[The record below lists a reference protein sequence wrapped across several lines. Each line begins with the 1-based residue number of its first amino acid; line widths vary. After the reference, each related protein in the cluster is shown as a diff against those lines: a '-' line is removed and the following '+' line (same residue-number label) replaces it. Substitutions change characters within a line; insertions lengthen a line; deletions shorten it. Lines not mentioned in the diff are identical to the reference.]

1 MSAVLNC
8 LLCALVGSLLVSS
21 WILASVMYLLRGYLI
36 ERIELLRSLNQE
48 SKERSNISAWN
59 RRANDEM

>member
-1 MSAVLNC
+1 MSVVLDC

-36 ERIELLRSLNQE
+36 ERTELLRGLNRENEQ
-48 SKERSNISAWN
+48 R
-59 RRANDEM
+59 